1 MARLAEKAEASTLTS
16 LENTIEAKIGDLGT
30 IQAPST
36 LMSQVAGAIQ
46 SLNEHK
52 LKIGDLDTIAP
63 ATLIQKLADAETAI
77 AGLSSP
83 GSGPSSTTT
92 WMQSPDYD
100 LGSHPNDDTVVR
112 WAHMQSDPIQ
122 VHMHVRVRDASENER
137 GEHVYPYSDI
147 RVQPR
152 YVATND
158 MPLVRYL
165 KLNFQEHPVAITF
178 VHVKIRTLNPASPN
192 PNPFWINMDN
202 RRVQHDNLM
211 DLDNLTYP
219 YYPDNVGQYTKEIGA
234 GPKMIEFDLGQYVRV
249 EHVRIYGDDELAS
262 IDGNNVNFGMNVQ
275 LLTADRPM
283 TENVFDKYIFF
294 EGHPS
299 IAWNS
304 GFSYLDNIRDWRGK
318 TFSSSND
325 IEVIFDNAS
334 MTKLMK
340 VDRTDTNLLRPGD
353 TTRFFFLRAQFTSD
367 SIRTSGANDQKTPD
381 GWETF
386 VFDFT

>member
-1 MARLAEKAEASTLTS
+1 
-16 LENTIEAKIGDLGT
+16 
-30 IQAPST
+30 
-36 LMSQVAGAIQ
+36 VAGAIQ

-52 LKIGDLDTIAP
+52 AKIGNLDTIAP

-77 AGLSSP
+77 AGLAP

-100 LGSHPNDDTVVR
+100 LGSHPNDSTIVR

-122 VHMHVRVRDASENER
+122 VHMYVRVRDASEDER
-137 GEHVYPYSDI
+137 GEHVYPYADI

-158 MPLVRYL
+158 MPFARYL
-165 KLNFQEHPVAITF
+165 RLNFAEHPVAITF
-178 VHVKIRTLNPASPN
+178 VHVKIRTFNPASPN
-192 PNPFWINMDN
+192 PNAFWINMDN

-219 YYPDNVGQYTKEIGA
+219 YHPDNVGQYTKEIGG
-234 GPKMIEFDLGQYVRV
+234 GPKMIEFDLGEYVRV
-249 EHVRIYGDDELAS
+249 EHVRFYGDEALAS
-262 IDGNNVNFGMNVQ
+262 IAGNNVNKSMKVQ
-275 LLTADRPM
+275 LLAADRPI
-283 TENVFDKYIFF
+283 TDNVFDNYTFL

-299 IAWNS
+299 IVWNS
-304 GFSYLDNIRDWRGK
+304 GMGWMDTIRNWRGK

-340 VDRTDTNLLRPGD
+340 VDRADTNLLRPGD
-353 TTRFFFLRAQFTSD
+353 TTRFLFIRAQFTSGN
-367 SIRTSGANDQKTPD
+367 ILKSGAIDQKLPS
-381 GWETF
+381 GWDTF
-386 VFDFT
+386 VYDFT